1 MRERASRRN
10 RGNVRAT
17 PRRPF
22 QPKQRAGARDVEV
35 GRRVRAIRLERDMS
49 QSALGKLLGVT
60 FQQVQK
66 YEKGVNRIGAGRLQA
81 LAEIFDVPISA
92 FFDEKK
98 EAGDHKGTLFELADS
113 AGALSLLRAYS
124 SLPDQRLK
132 RALVQ
137 LATTMSARY
146 GDGAED

>member
-1 MRERASRRN
+1 MAGRASRTK
-10 RGNVRAT
+10 RGNNRVK
-17 PRRPF
+17 PPRPF

-49 QSALGKLLGVT
+49 QSVLGKLLGVT

-66 YEKGVNRIGAGRLQA
+66 YEKGVNRIGAGRPQA

-98 EAGDHKGTLFELADS
+98 DSSDHKSTLFELADS

-124 SLPDQRLK
+124 SLSDQRQK

-137 LATTMSARY
+137 LATAMAARSQ
-146 GDGAED
+146 GEQEG